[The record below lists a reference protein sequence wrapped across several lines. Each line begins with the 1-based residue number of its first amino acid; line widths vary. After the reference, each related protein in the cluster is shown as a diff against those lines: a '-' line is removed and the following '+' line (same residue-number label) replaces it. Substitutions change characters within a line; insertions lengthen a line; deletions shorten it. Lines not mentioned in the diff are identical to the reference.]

1 MIEELKEGWQDLLFM
16 SSVIGFAVLYMNHVL
31 VISPEER
38 ARREAKKGQN
48 P

>member
-1 MIEELKEGWQDLLFM
+1 MIEELKQGFPGLLAL
-16 SSVIGFAVLYMNHVL
+16 SSMIGFAVLYMNHVL
-31 VISPEER
+31 VGPEER